1 MTGRSLVI
9 HLARGVGLP
18 TAVIFQMGNEKSF
31 AEFINWRVFSID
43 IDLPKHS
50 SIKPVPT
57 GTLIVCENDA
67 ILAGARVFVTCV
79 TSDVG
84 SPSPTDVD
92 AVTQKSYFWFS
103 TRLRASKVTGYPCS
117 STRTILPNWKS

>member
-18 TAVIFQMGNEKSF
+18 TA
-31 AEFINWRVFSID
+31 
-43 IDLPKHS
+43 KHS
-50 SIKPVPT
+50 KVKLVPT
-57 GTLIVCENDA
+57 GTLIVCENEA
-67 ILAGARVFVTCV
+67 IRAGARVLVDCV

-84 SPSPTDVD
+84 SPSPIEVD

-103 TRLRASKVTGYPCS
+103 TKLRASKVTGYPCS
-117 STRTILPNWKS
+117 STRTMLPN